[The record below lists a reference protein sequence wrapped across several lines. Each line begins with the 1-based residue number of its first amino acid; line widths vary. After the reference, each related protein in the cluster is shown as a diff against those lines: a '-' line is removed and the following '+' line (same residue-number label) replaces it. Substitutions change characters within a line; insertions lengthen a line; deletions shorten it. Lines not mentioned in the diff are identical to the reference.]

1 MPYKLNKSIINDVI
15 NYTFSTNDHI
25 SLKPCLKGIVGYVN
39 FLDDNTAF
47 VNIEGSSYSKNK
59 KTIHLGDFFDLN
71 TICITGLNKTKQPL
85 LKMNPVIKDYVSR
98 IAHNCC
104 PFWDKTHQNL
114 LAIGGRN
121 EGKITKG
128 NEIIHKHN
136 QGLYISQAKDLDK
149 GSWQLLHKGKPVIS
163 EDTLSNFKKTAS
175 FDSQISCIYSTLL
188 KKYVLSV
195 RCNIRKGHRYF
206 SIVHSDDYIQWSNFI
221 SPQLNPP
228 FSIASE
234 DQLYSVLIHEYLPK
248 KIFFGLCT
256 FYNEK
261 EKIYGAKMLIS
272 KDTIE
277 WDDLGL
283 LFNYPP
289 SRMPRQRKK
298 YSRPK
303 INCGGIFSDSNGNIT
318 FYFYIYKQY
327 NTISYFSKT
336 YKFDDIFISE

>member
-1 MPYKLNKSIINDVI
+1 MTYKLNKSIINDVV
-15 NYTFSTNDHI
+15 NYTFSPNDHI

-47 VNIEGSSYSKNK
+47 VNIEGNTYSKNK
-59 KTIHLGDFFDLN
+59 KTVQLGNFFDLN
-71 TICITGLNKTKQPL
+71 TICITGLNKSKQASV
-85 LKMNPVIKDYVSR
+85 KMHTVIKNYVSR

-104 PFWDKTHQNL
+104 PFWDKTHQYI

-121 EGKITKG
+121 EGSSSEG

-136 QGLYISQAKDLDK
+136 QGLYISQTKDLDK
-149 GSWQLLHKGKPVIS
+149 GLWELINKGTPVIHK
-163 EDTLSNFKKTAS
+163 DPLSKYKKTAS

-206 SIVHSDDYIQWSNFI
+206 SIAHSDDYINWSKLI

-228 FSIASE
+228 FTIVSG
-234 DQLYSVLIHEYLPK
+234 DQIYSVLIHEYLPK

-261 EKIYGAKMLIS
+261 DKIYGAKMLTS
-272 KDTIE
+272 KDTIK

-283 LFNYPP
+283 IFKYPP

-298 YSRPK
+298 HLRPK
-303 INCGGIFSDSNGNIT
+303 IHCGGIFSDENGNIT
-318 FYFYIYKQY
+318 FYFYSYKQF
-327 NTISYFSKT
+327 NTLSYFSKT